1 MFIIEI
7 FLRLCHCS
15 LIASPSGLSKIYT
28 PGLLKTAE
36 RRHSV
41 KFLVKE
47 RWSEKS
53 GCLTEKLS
61 SDNKEHVHNRY
72 LYLYKLLQNSNK
84 KMALLFD
91 GHSRSKAWIQLI
103 AIRNEGLADEELL
116 SKLSDEMLEETDPKR
131 HGW

>member
-1 MFIIEI
+1 MKESDWKVFTALKDKAIEKYCTFALEESQEVI
-7 FLRLCHCS
+7 
-15 LIASPSGLSKIYT
+15 
-28 PGLLKTAE
+28 
-36 RRHSV
+36 
-41 KFLVKE
+41 
-47 RWSEKS
+47 
-53 GCLTEKLS
+53 

-103 AIRNEGLADEELL
+103 AIRSQGLADEDLL
-116 SKLSDEMLEETDPKR
+116 SKLSDEMLEETDPEK

>member
-1 MFIIEI
+1 MKESDWKVFTELKDKAIEKYCTLALEESQEVI
-7 FLRLCHCS
+7 S
-15 LIASPSGLSKIYT
+15 N
-28 PGLLKTAE
+28 
-36 RRHSV
+36 
-41 KFLVKE
+41 
-47 RWSEKS
+47 
-53 GCLTEKLS
+53 
-61 SDNKEHVHNRY
+61 NKEHVHNRY